1 MLNESELY
9 QMIHSPEESWRLE
22 KTIGLKDTTKFGE
35 AICSFANDLP
45 DEGMP
50 GYLLIGVD
58 KHNKIAGMQLDESIE
73 QNLLDFSKD
82 GRIIPAPVIMTKLF
96 HLVEGDVCVAKV
108 LPSTH
113 TPLRFNGKICV
124 RKGPRKDYA
133 NEQEE
138 KILIEKR
145 NRFGHTFD
153 IQPCLNATLED
164 VDTKSFSLLYL
175 PLAIDSET
183 LEVNHRP
190 MELQMSSLQFYS
202 SRHHVPTHAGIIML
216 AYKPTHFI
224 PGAAIQYVKFDG
236 PEIFADDVVEKL
248 FDQNMLKQLD
258 YIRDFIK
265 LNIVKSYLP
274 ELGSAYEYNYPA
286 RALEELI
293 FNAIIHNDY
302 TVNAPIKIYE
312 FQDRIEITNNGGLY
326 GNATQNF
333 PYNTDYRNPIIAS
346 AAKVLG
352 FVNRFGVGVQRAIAE
367 LQKNGNPT
375 PEFITNLPGKFV
387 VKVWAKK

>member
-236 PEIFADDVVEKL
+236 QEIFADDVKCSHGCTIGQLDESAMFYMQQRGIPKKEAKALLMFAFSNEVIESIKIPE
-248 FDQNMLKQLD
+248 LKQ
-258 YIRDFIK
+258 
-265 LNIVKSYLP
+265 
-274 ELGSAYEYNYPA
+274 
-286 RALEELI
+286 
-293 FNAIIHNDY
+293 
-302 TVNAPIKIYE
+302 
-312 FQDRIEITNNGGLY
+312 RISK
-326 GNATQNF
+326 
-333 PYNTDYRNPIIAS
+333 IIAT
-346 AAKVLG
+346 KLGVNLG
-352 FVNRFGVGVQRAIAE
+352 FD
-367 LQKNGNPT
+367 L
-375 PEFITNLPGKFV
+375 
-387 VKVWAKK
+387 